1 METIIFANGETH
13 AGDLNAYNGKAYV
26 ALSDMDFI
34 HAAQILGNPAM
45 IGDITCGRQH
55 LIDYNQCIMLTV
67 QPYGFEGCLIG
78 GREELLPEQPETN
91 ENHVEE
97 VTPDDD

>member
-26 ALSDMDFI
+26 ALSDVDFI

-78 GREELLPEQPETN
+78 GREDLLPEQPETN

>member
-26 ALSDMDFI
+26 ALSDVGFI
-34 HAAQILGNPAM
+34 QAAQILGDPAL
-45 IGDITCGRQH
+45 IGDIICGRQH
-55 LIDYNQCIMLTV
+55 LVGYSECIMLTV

-78 GREELLPEQPETN
+78 GREELLPEQTETN
-91 ENHVEE
+91 EKQVEE
-97 VTPDDD
+97 AIPNDD